1 MAPSVVIAIET
12 ISRERNSLGK
22 RWGAHGK
29 LIARISIYRIA
40 PVFLFDYAGA
50 MRTNTQSITKLI
62 SRRHLLATGLAT
74 SMMPSLALAETDI
87 IAHVKAP
94 RSLGRDDAPI
104 KVIEFFSMTC
114 SHCASFHAN
123 TFPEVKTRLIDG
135 GVVQFEMRAFPLDG
149 LALRAHA
156 MARTVSSE
164 KYYPLVNM
172 LLEKQT
178 SWASAADPIDALR
191 KLGRLAGISSA
202 EFDATMRNKP
212 LLESI
217 VQMRQDAVRDFDVKA
232 TPSFVINNETTIS
245 GSLSF
250 EEFAEKINATVT

>member
-1 MAPSVVIAIET
+1 MGPSVIIAIKT
-12 ISRERNSLGK
+12 TTRERGSPGK
-22 RWGAHGK
+22 RWSAHGK
-29 LIARISIYRIA
+29 IIASQSIYRIA

-50 MRTNTQSITKLI
+50 MKTNTHYITQPI
-62 SRRHLLATGLAT
+62 SRRHLLATGLAAT
-74 SMMPSLALAETDI
+74 MMSSTALAETDI
-87 IAHVKAP
+87 IAHVRAP
-94 RSLGRDDAPI
+94 RLLGRDDAPI

-114 SHCASFHAN
+114 SHCANFHAD
-123 TFPEVKTRLIDG
+123 TFPEVKKRLIDE
-135 GVVQFEMRAFPLDG
+135 GVVRFEMRAFPLDG

-156 MARTVSSE
+156 MARTASSE

-178 SWASAADPIDALR
+178 IWASAADPIDALR

-202 EFDATMRNKP
+202 KFDATMRNRS

-217 VQMRQDAVRDFDVKA
+217 VQMRQEALRKFDIKA

-245 GSLSF
+245 GTLSF

>member
-1 MAPSVVIAIET
+1 MLAIET
-12 ISRERNSLGK
+12 PALAKDVGK
-22 RWGAHGK
+22 RRYTHGK
-29 LIARISIYRIA
+29 IIAGQSRYRIA
-40 PVFLFDYAGA
+40 PVFLFDYAET
-50 MRTNTQSITKLI
+50 MKTNTHSTTDPI
-62 SRRHLLATGLAT
+62 SRRHLLAAGLAAT
-74 SMMPSLALAETDI
+74 MMPSAALAETGI

-94 RSLGRDDAPI
+94 RLLGRDDAPNQ
-104 KVIEFFSMTC
+104 VIELFSMTC

-123 TFPEVKTRLIDG
+123 TFPEVKTRLIDE
-135 GVVQFEMRAFPLDG
+135 GVVRFEMRAFPLDG

-156 MARTVSSE
+156 MARAVSSE

-178 SWASAADPIDALR
+178 SWANAADPIDALR
-191 KLGRLAGISSA
+191 KLGRVAGISSA
-202 EFDATMRNKP
+202 EFDATMRNRP

>member
-1 MAPSVVIAIET
+1 M
-12 ISRERNSLGK
+12 K
-22 RWGAHGK
+22 
-29 LIARISIYRIA
+29 
-40 PVFLFDYAGA
+40 
-50 MRTNTQSITKLI
+50 TNTHPITKPI
-62 SRRHLLATGLAT
+62 SRRHLLATGIAAT
-74 SMMPSLALAETDI
+74 VMPKAALAGTDI
-87 IAHVKAP
+87 IVHIKAP
-94 RSLGRDDAPI
+94 RLLGRDDAPI

-114 SHCASFHAN
+114 SHCASFHTN
-123 TFPEVKTRLIDG
+123 TFPEVKTRLIDE

-156 MARTVSSE
+156 MARRVSSE

-178 SWASAADPIDALR
+178 SWTNAADPIDALR
-191 KLGRLAGISSA
+191 KLGRLAGVSGA
-202 EFDATMRNKP
+202 EFDATMRNRP

-217 VQMRQDAVRDFDVKA
+217 VQMRQDALKDFDIKS

>member
-1 MAPSVVIAIET
+1 M
-12 ISRERNSLGK
+12 
-22 RWGAHGK
+22 
-29 LIARISIYRIA
+29 
-40 PVFLFDYAGA
+40 
-50 MRTNTQSITKLI
+50 
-62 SRRHLLATGLAT
+62 ATGLAAT
-74 SMMPSLALAETDI
+74 MIPGATQAETDI

-94 RSLGRDDAPI
+94 RLLGRVNAPI
-104 KVIEFFSMTC
+104 TVIEFFSMTC

-123 TFPEVKTRLIDG
+123 TFPEVKTRLIDE
-135 GVVQFEMRAFPLDG
+135 GVVRFEMRAFPLDG

-156 MARTVSSE
+156 MARTVSDE

-172 LLEKQT
+172 LLEKQA
-178 SWASAADPIDALR
+178 SWTNADDPIDALR
-191 KLGRLAGISSA
+191 KLGRLAGVSGA
-202 EFDATMRNKP
+202 EFDAIMRNRP

>member
-1 MAPSVVIAIET
+1 M
-12 ISRERNSLGK
+12 K
-22 RWGAHGK
+22 
-29 LIARISIYRIA
+29 
-40 PVFLFDYAGA
+40 
-50 MRTNTQSITKLI
+50 TNTPPLTKAK
-62 SRRHLLATGLAT
+62 SRRHFLATGLAAI
-74 SMMPSLALAETDI
+74 MMPRAALAEPVI

-94 RSLGRDDAPI
+94 RLLGRDDAPI

-114 SHCASFHAN
+114 SQCASFHIN
-123 TFPEVKTRLIDG
+123 TFSEVKTRLIDE
-135 GVVQFEMRAFPLDG
+135 GVVRFEMRAFPLDG

-156 MARTVSSE
+156 MARSVSSK

-172 LLEKQT
+172 ILKKQA
-178 SWASAADPIDALR
+178 SWTKAADPIDALR
-191 KLGRLAGISSA
+191 KLGRLAGVSGA
-202 EFDATMRNKP
+202 EFDATMRNRP

-217 VQMRQDAVRDFDVKA
+217 VQMRQDALKDFDIKS

>member
-1 MAPSVVIAIET
+1 M
-12 ISRERNSLGK
+12 K
-22 RWGAHGK
+22 
-29 LIARISIYRIA
+29 
-40 PVFLFDYAGA
+40 
-50 MRTNTQSITKLI
+50 TNTHPITKPI
-62 SRRHLLATGLAT
+62 SRRHLLATGLAAT
-74 SMMPSLALAETDI
+74 MMPRAALAETDI

-94 RSLGRDDAPI
+94 RLLGQDDATI

-114 SHCASFHAN
+114 SHCASFHTN
-123 TFPEVKTRLIDG
+123 TFPEVKTRLIDE

-156 MARTVSSE
+156 MARSVSSE
-164 KYYPLVNM
+164 KYYPLVNV
-172 LLEKQT
+172 LLEKQA
-178 SWASAADPIDALR
+178 SWTKAADPIDALS
-191 KLGRLAGISSA
+191 KIGRLAGVRAS
-202 EFDATMRNKP
+202 EFDAIMRNRP

-217 VQMRQDAVRDFDVKA
+217 VQMRQNALKGFDIQS

>member
-1 MAPSVVIAIET
+1 M
-12 ISRERNSLGK
+12 K
-22 RWGAHGK
+22 K
-29 LIARISIYRIA
+29 
-40 PVFLFDYAGA
+40 
-50 MRTNTQSITKLI
+50 NTHTTTKLI
-62 SRRHLLATGLAT
+62 SRRHLLATGLVT
-74 SMMPSLALAETDI
+74 TMMPSLALAASDI

-104 KVIEFFSMTC
+104 RVIEFFSMTC
-114 SHCASFHAN
+114 SHCASFHVN
-123 TFPEVKTRLIDG
+123 TFPEIKTRLIDEG
-135 GVVQFEMRAFPLDG
+135 LVRFEMRAFPLDG

-156 MARTVSSE
+156 MARTVSSD

-178 SWASAADPIDALR
+178 SWTSATDPIEALR
-191 KLGRLAGISSA
+191 KLGRLTGISNA
-202 EFDATMRNKP
+202 KFDATMRNRP

-217 VQMRQDAVRDFDVKA
+217 VQMRQDALRDFDIKA

-250 EEFAEKINATVT
+250 TEFAEKINATVT